1 MTDSPSAILSLFT
14 SIGLVPLVVVWLLGC
29 ALSARYWRAQ
39 PRAAGLCLA
48 SMLILLVWQGMTIA
62 LHALIPIL
70 AFDIWPDAE
79 PMYFYAAIN
88 LLGSLIH
95 TLAFGLLIWAVFTGR
110 EGV

>member
-1 MTDSPSAILSLFT
+1 MTDSPSAIFSLLS
-14 SIGLVPLVVVWLLGC
+14 SVGLLPLVVVWLLGC
-29 ALSARYWRAQ
+29 AMAARFWRAQ

-48 SMLILLVWQGMTIA
+48 SMLILLVWQGMTIG

-88 LLGSLIH
+88 LLGSLVH